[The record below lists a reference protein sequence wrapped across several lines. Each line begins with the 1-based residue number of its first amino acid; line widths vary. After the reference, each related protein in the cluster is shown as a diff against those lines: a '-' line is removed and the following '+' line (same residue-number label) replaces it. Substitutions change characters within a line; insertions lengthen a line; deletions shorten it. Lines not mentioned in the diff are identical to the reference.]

1 MAHSWTQ
8 QQEWTGD
15 KYAQAIK
22 NATKIGMKHCD
33 TNFDLAAANDKWSF
47 KAGHPLVTDD
57 WKVNGSVN
65 VEQKPAKNET
75 KVTAASTVTSPDMSG
90 VKAFM
95 NLSVESTWKDINT
108 EKDSTKK
115 PVMVPGFTDPEMK
128 MDANINF
135 EKDFYLG
142 VAVEHN
148 SKKLTESAVSFVKK
162 DENDKFWITYDST
175 SSTAGAGCLIH
186 YADKNFTH
194 AYEAKYNHSN
204 SAPLKLFAQPLSVA
218 MGGKYILSKETALT
232 YGIEF
237 GKVSSAQAKY
247 DHKINKNLK
256 VSIKQS
262 YDCNRLADGKR
273 PPYDL
278 GFDVSYTV

>member
-1 MAHSWTQ
+1 
-8 QQEWTGD
+8 
-15 KYAQAIK
+15 
-22 NATKIGMKHCD
+22 
-33 TNFDLAAANDKWSF
+33 
-47 KAGHPLVTDD
+47 
-57 WKVNGSVN
+57 
-65 VEQKPAKNET
+65 
-75 KVTAASTVTSPDMSG
+75 
-90 VKAFM
+90 
-95 NLSVESTWKDINT
+95 
-108 EKDSTKK
+108 
-115 PVMVPGFTDPEMK
+115 MVPGFTDPEMK

-218 MGGKYILSKETALT
+218 MVGKYILSKETALT